1 MLMEH
6 FLCDDVGGKHN
17 VCVMVIYFQII
28 YYILSTLDHDNF
40 NMKSE
45 KCMFTL

>member
-17 VCVMVIYFQII
+17 VCGMEITNKKLLITIVIITFLI
-28 YYILSTLDHDNF
+28 F
-40 NMKSE
+40 
-45 KCMFTL
+45 

>member
-17 VCVMVIYFQII
+17 VCGMVLVFLNSEFVCIYLGSIK
-28 YYILSTLDHDNF
+28 N
-40 NMKSE
+40 
-45 KCMFTL
+45 

>member
-17 VCVMVIYFQII
+17 VCGMELKQ
-28 YYILSTLDHDNF
+28 N
-40 NMKSE
+40 SE
-45 KCMFTL
+45 CQ